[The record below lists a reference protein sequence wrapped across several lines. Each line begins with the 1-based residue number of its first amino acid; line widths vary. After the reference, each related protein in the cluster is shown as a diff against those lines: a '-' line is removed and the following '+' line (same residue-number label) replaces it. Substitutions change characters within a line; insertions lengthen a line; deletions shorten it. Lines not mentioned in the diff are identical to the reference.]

1 MREGFLWLVFMVCG
15 ISASGQNGMSWE
27 EALRTDSATL
37 HCFWF
42 DSEPFIYPSGDSVA
56 GIEYDMINKFV
67 TYTNEAYNT
76 NISINWIRCTSFK
89 QAYDTIKNIDIPN
102 AFGASAFS
110 ITPERAQEVN
120 FTPGYIPD
128 ISVIVSD
135 YNLPI
140 AYNEGE
146 FDSIFKGKT
155 AISIRQTTFEQ
166 HLADLR
172 AQRNIK
178 FDIKYISSSGN
189 LINTIAQTPNSFGYI
204 DLPTYLNA
212 LQDTINVKRQYLF
225 SFSNQGIGFIL
236 PINSDWS
243 IPFTHFFNQ
252 ENFGDL
258 RDEII
263 ASHFGADV
271 PFLINNIASGVDMS
285 SKDEV
290 LLLTKE
296 KEVQSRELIK
306 SALAIQ
312 RENLTVK
319 GFVIGTIVLVL
330 VSVITFNQYRLA
342 SNANKMLNEQKV
354 EIENQNKQLVD
365 LNTEKNNLISI
376 LAHDLRAPINN
387 IEGLASLLELDGT
400 KDDRKEYIAQI
411 QKSTKRLSSM
421 IEKIL
426 DVESI
431 ESNSTNLSIENI
443 RLKEVID
450 LVIAEFEEMAR
461 KKQITLSSEVDNEDL
476 TISGDKIFTQQI
488 VQNLVSNALKFS
500 EKGKSVVLKLK
511 ESQDKAQI
519 IVSDE
524 GPGISEAEQT
534 KLFNKFQRLSA
545 KPTAGEQSTGLGLS
559 IVKKYIDLMNG
570 SISCVS
576 ELGKGTDFIVE
587 FKKV

>member
-1 MREGFLWLVFMVCG
+1 MRVGILWLVFMVYG
-15 ISASGQNGMSWE
+15 ILASGQNGVNWA
-27 EALRTDSATL
+27 EALKTDSATL

-67 TYTNEAYNT
+67 AYTNEAYNT
-76 NISINWIRCTSFK
+76 NISINWIRCNSFK
-89 QAYDTIKNIDIPN
+89 QAYDTLKNIDIPN

-110 ITPERAQEVN
+110 ITPERAQEVS
-120 FTPGYIPD
+120 FTSGYIPD
-128 ISVIVSD
+128 LSVIVSD

-140 AYNEGE
+140 AYNEVE
-146 FDSIFKGKT
+146 FDSIFNGKT

-178 FDIKYISSSGN
+178 FDINYISSSSN

-263 ASHFGADV
+263 ANHFGVDV
-271 PFLINNIASGVDMS
+271 PFLINNIASGADIS

-296 KEVQSRELIK
+296 KEIQSKELLE

-431 ESNSTNLSIENI
+431 ESNRTNLSIENI
-443 RLKEVID
+443 SLKEVID

-461 KKQITLSSEVDNEDL
+461 KKYITLSSEVGNENL
-476 TISGDKIFTQQI
+476 SISGDKIFTQQI

-500 EKGKSVVLKLK
+500 KKGTSVVLKLK

-524 GPGISEAEQT
+524 GPGISKAEQA

-559 IVKKYIDLMNG
+559 IVKKYVDLMNG
-570 SISCVS
+570 SISCIS

>member
-1 MREGFLWLVFMVCG
+1 MRGGILWLVFMVYG
-15 ISASGQNGMSWE
+15 ILASGQNSTTWD
-27 EALRTDSATL
+27 EALKADSATL

-42 DSEPFIYPSGDSVA
+42 DSEPFIYPSGDTIA
-56 GIEYDMINKFV
+56 GIEYDMLNKFV
-67 TYTNEAYNT
+67 AFTNEAYGT
-76 NISINWIRCTSFK
+76 NITINWVRCNSFK
-89 QAYDTIKNIDIPN
+89 QSYDTIKSIDLPN
-102 AFGASAFS
+102 AMGASAFS
-110 ITPERAQEVN
+110 ITAERAQEVN

-140 AYNEGE
+140 AYNENE
-146 FDSIFKGKT
+146 FDSTFNGKT

-189 LINTIAQTPNSFGYI
+189 LISTIAKTPNSFGYI

-236 PINSDWS
+236 PTHSDWS
-243 IPFTHFFNQ
+243 IPFNNFFTN
-252 ENFGDL
+252 ENFGQM

-263 ASHFGADV
+263 AHHFGVDV
-271 PFLINNIASGVDMS
+271 PFLINNIASGVDIS
-285 SKDEV
+285 SKDEI

-296 KEVQSRELIK
+296 KEIQSRELIK

-319 GFVIGTIVLVL
+319 GFVIGTIILVL

-342 SNANKMLNEQKV
+342 SNANKMLNEQKI

-376 LAHDLRAPINN
+376 LAHDLRSPINN
-387 IEGLASLLELDGT
+387 IEGLASLLELESN
-400 KDDRKEYIAQI
+400 KDDRKEYIGQI

-443 RLKEVID
+443 KLKEVIEV
-450 LVIAEFEEMAR
+450 VIDEFEEVAK
-461 KKQITLSSEVDNEDL
+461 KKQISLSTEIQNNEL
-476 TISGDKIFTQQI
+476 SISGDKIFTQQI

-511 ESQDKAQI
+511 ETQYKAQI

-524 GPGISEAEQT
+524 GPGISKEEQT

-559 IVKKYIDLMNG
+559 IVKKYVDLMNG
-570 SISCVS
+570 SIRCES

-587 FKKV
+587 FKKH